1 MSKRIIFIILG
12 VVGVIVLAGAA
23 FMAVRLLNTNQA
35 IGGDLGN
42 GMSMQIQSSGG
53 GGTAKSA
60 YKVEINPAPE
70 LPKQSSQ
77 AAGIISTLKDNSF
90 VVQGGGKVLISK
102 SEDGS
107 TNIQSDGPSTEVVI
121 TKDTKIYH
129 DTTFDAH
136 PPVNGEKVQQVVE
149 PFEESQIEKNDMAM
163 VWGSKN
169 GDRLVADFVLITRPV
184 MLKSGG
190 AN

>member
-1 MSKRIIFIILG
+1 MSKRTIFIILG
-12 VVGVIVLAGAA
+12 FVGVIVLAGAA
-23 FMAVRLLNTNQA
+23 FMAVRLLNANQA
-35 IGGDLGN
+35 FGGLGK
-42 GMSMQIQSSGG
+42 GMQMQISSGG
-53 GGTAKSA
+53 AGGSTKTFS
-60 YKVEINPAPE
+60 VDIEPAPE

-90 VVQGGGKVLISK
+90 VVQGGGKVLVSK
-102 SEDGS
+102 SSDGT

-136 PPVNGEKVQQVVE
+136 PPASGEKVQQVIE

-163 VWGSKN
+163 IWGSKN